1 MTEIPE
7 KHLKPGGAGK
17 SGNPGI
23 SVTRSIRFERNYIM
37 NPAGSC
43 LASFGN
49 TRVLCT
55 CTIEDGT
62 PPFVKSGAWLTAEY
76 AMLPGSV
83 SVGRKRRDGV
93 KRDGRS
99 IEIQRLIGRS
109 LRAAV
114 DLKALPEV
122 TLTVDC
128 DVIQADGG
136 TRTAAISGGWVA
148 LVDALGVLAGG
159 PGKGASPVTGSSPKS
174 GGPPGTGALPAGWLI
189 GQVAAVSVGLVG
201 GKVVCDLDYQ
211 ADRNAEVDMNVVSL
225 NGNYVEIQ
233 GTGEKGTF
241 SRSQLDKLLAAADER
256 IAAIVEAQKA
266 ALG

>member
-1 MTEIPE
+1 MRPV
-7 KHLKPGGAGK
+7 
-17 SGNPGI
+17 S
-23 SVTRSIRFERNYIM
+23 FERNYIL

-43 LASFGN
+43 LAVFGN
-49 TRVLCT
+49 TKVLCT
-55 CTIEDGT
+55 CTIEEGT
-62 PPFVKSGAWLTAEY
+62 PPFVKAGGWLTAEY

-99 IEIQRLIGRS
+99 VEIQRLIGRS

-114 DLKALPEV
+114 NLEALPEI

-148 LVDALGVLAGG
+148 LMDALGVL
-159 PGKGASPVTGSSPKS
+159 VDTGQ
-174 GGPPGTGALPAGWLI
+174 GRITDWLN
-189 GQVAAVSVGLVG
+189 GQISAVSVGIVD
-201 GKVVCDLDYQ
+201 GKVICDLDFQ

-225 NGNYVEIQ
+225 DGNYVEIQ

-241 SRSQLDKLLAAADER
+241 TRAQLNDLLAAADEG
-256 IAAIVEAQKA
+256 ISLVSAAQLK
-266 ALG
+266 ALGR

>member
-1 MTEIPE
+1 MAAVRP
-7 KHLKPGGAGK
+7 
-17 SGNPGI
+17 
-23 SVTRSIRFERNYIM
+23 IRFERNYIM
-37 NPAGSC
+37 SPAGSC

-62 PPFVKSGAWLTAEY
+62 PPYVKSGAWLTAEY

-83 SVGRKRRDGV
+83 SVGRKKRDGV

-99 IEIQRLIGRS
+99 VEIQRLIGRS

-114 DLKALPEV
+114 NLKALPEV

-148 LVDALGVLAGG
+148 LVDALGVLAADS
-159 PGKGASPVTGSSPKS
+159 PGVVG
-174 GGPPGTGALPAGWLI
+174 LPEGWLL
-189 GQVAAVSVGLVG
+189 GQVSAVSVGIVDG
-201 GKVVCDLDYQ
+201 NVVCDLDYQ

-225 NGNYVEIQ
+225 DGNYVEIQ
-233 GTGEKGTF
+233 GTGENGTF
-241 SRSQLDKLLAAADER
+241 SRSQLDELLSAADDG
-256 IAAIVEAQKA
+256 ITAIVEAQSA
-266 ALG
+266 SLGIEVSSLKKRVK

>member
-1 MTEIPE
+1 MRPV
-7 KHLKPGGAGK
+7 
-17 SGNPGI
+17 S
-23 SVTRSIRFERNYIM
+23 FERNYLM

-43 LASFGN
+43 LAVFGN
-49 TRVLCT
+49 TKVLCT
-55 CTIEDGT
+55 CTIEEGT
-62 PPFVKSGAWLTAEY
+62 PPFVKAGGWLTAEY

-99 IEIQRLIGRS
+99 VEIQRLIGRS
-109 LRAAV
+109 LRAA
-114 DLKALPEV
+114 LNLEALPEL

-148 LVDALGVLAGG
+148 LMDALGVL
-159 PGKGASPVTGSSPKS
+159 VDTGQ
-174 GGPPGTGALPAGWLI
+174 GRIADWLN
-189 GQVAAVSVGLVG
+189 GQISAVSVGIVD
-201 GKVVCDLDYQ
+201 GKVICDLDFQ

-225 NGNYVEIQ
+225 DGNYVEIQ

-241 SRSQLDKLLAAADER
+241 TRAQLNDLLAAADEGLSLVC
-256 IAAIVEAQKA
+256 AAQLK
-266 ALG
+266 ALGR